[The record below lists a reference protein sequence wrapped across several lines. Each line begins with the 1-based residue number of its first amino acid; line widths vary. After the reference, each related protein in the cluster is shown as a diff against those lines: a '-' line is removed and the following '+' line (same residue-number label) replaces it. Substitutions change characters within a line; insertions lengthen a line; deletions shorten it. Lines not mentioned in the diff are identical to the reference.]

1 MRFPNLNPTA
11 FEVFGFEIKWYG
23 ISYALGI
30 ILALCLCKLLSK
42 KYNKVK
48 EKVFDDILVWVAL
61 GIIIGGRI
69 GYVIFYNFDYYIS
82 NIFDIFKVWQGG
94 MSFHGGLLGIIVA
107 SILFAKKN
115 NQNPFLYMDQ
125 IALVAPIGIFFGR
138 IANFINSELYGVPT
152 DVPWSVTFIQIDTL
166 SRHPSQL
173 YEAVL
178 EGIILFVI
186 LVYFRKKDYL
196 KKPGLISALF
206 LIIYS
211 FIHTSSVE
219 TRSQEMRLKAQ
230 KLIGQLRAAL
240 QIELLKM
247 PKKIRNISFLQLC
260 SDFDEHVMSFFC
272 TNDFI
277 DVWYYIYR

>member
-1 MRFPNLNPTA
+1 MFIINFDPVA
-11 FEVFGFEIKWYG
+11 FQIMSFEIRWYSLAYILG
-23 ISYALGI
+23 IVIGWLLCKKIFIQKLDISEKFDDFLTYSIIGI
-30 ILALCLCKLLSK
+30 IL
-42 KYNKVK
+42 
-48 EKVFDDILVWVAL
+48 
-61 GIIIGGRI
+61 GGRL
-69 GYVIFYNFDYYIS
+69 GYVIFYNFDYYIT
-82 NIFDIFKVWQGG
+82 NILDILKFWQGG

-125 IALVAPIGIFFGR
+125 VALVAPIGIFFGR

-152 DVPWSVTFIQIDTL
+152 DVSWSVTFIQIDTL

-211 FIHTSSVE
+211 IFRFFVE
-219 TRSQEMRLKAQ
+219 YFRS
-230 KLIGQLRAAL
+230 
-240 QIELLKM
+240 
-247 PKKIRNISFLQLC
+247 P
-260 SDFDEHVMSFFC
+260 DEHLGYIVFDLSMGQIISVVFLMIGIILFFFKYE
-272 TNDFI
+272 NK
-277 DVWYYIYR
+277 